1 MQRSGWSRSLSLLLT
16 WSFVPGTPQR
26 HTSAQSVV
34 CWQSRI
40 AWDMLINMGWY
51 VYVRSHVFTAIL
63 RSSVCVTRQSLYS
76 LEHLELQGHKKIV
89 LCHQCLSRWLN
100 VLSLRMLILRHDN
113 HISIQKTFLISGTFC
128 LDLRSEILI
137 SLSHLYFVTLS
148 LETVFKRNF
157 NLKKKSWDARR
168 WNAE

>member
-1 MQRSGWSRSLSLLLT
+1 MLIMQRSGWSRSLSLLLT

-76 LEHLELQGHKKIV
+76 LELLELQGHKKIV

-113 HISIQKTFLISGTFC
+113 HISIQKTFLISGTFLSWFEKWD
-128 LDLRSEILI
+128 LDFFITPLLCDSE
-137 SLSHLYFVTLS
+137 SGNCF
-148 LETVFKRNF
+148 
-157 NLKKKSWDARR
+157 
-168 WNAE
+168 